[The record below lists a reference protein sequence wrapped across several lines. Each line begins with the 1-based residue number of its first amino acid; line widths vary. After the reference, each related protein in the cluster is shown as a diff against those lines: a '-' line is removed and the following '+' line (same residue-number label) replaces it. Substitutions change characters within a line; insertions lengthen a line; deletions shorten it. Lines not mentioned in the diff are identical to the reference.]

1 MHIGGR
7 SDYGDSTLTTEE
19 FLIQT
24 ADRCKR
30 LARVG
35 RELAADLETMGND
48 LMAKAVEL
56 DTARQK
62 TEKKQSRSC

>member
-1 MHIGGR
+1 MMQ
-7 SDYGDSTLTTEE
+7 TTEE
-19 FLIQT
+19 FLIET

-35 RELAADLETMGND
+35 RELAANLETMGND

-56 DTARQK
+56 DTTRQK
-62 TEKKQSRSC
+62 TKTNTAVRRTAT